1 MLGSMLAEAWSAL
14 LANRLRSSLT
24 MLGMIIGVAAV
35 ILMLAIGG
43 GVQKREWMGH
53 FHDASSHTHAGE
65 GKCHGFV
72 IPSAHEIPARPG
84 AISFLRTNPG
94 VAVWL

>member
-35 ILMLAIGG
+35 IG
-43 GVQKREWMGH
+43 GV
-53 FHDASSHTHAGE
+53 AG
-65 GKCHGFV
+65 GMTAPG
-72 IPSAHEIPARPG
+72 IPATSSEPRWM
-84 AISFLRTNPG
+84 R
-94 VAVWL
+94 